1 MASLDDYEKLGGDI
15 LAGKTPP
22 KKRTKWDDMEDAGG
36 TILEASP
43 PPVVPRVM
51 PPVVPS
57 AAPSPTAGAF
67 PTASPPRWTEDNP
80 LFAMGDPREALP
92 PSTVDWGK
100 VGGAIREGWNSP
112 VSLLPPGSDDAG
124 QERLWGP
131 YLGGAINTI
140 FRAPLG
146 IPTAL
151 TYGAAEFANQ
161 VTGDP
166 RAGRDVKA
174 IADVLP
180 MALHGFA
187 GPRALQ
193 IDPTPLPGR
202 PRYVSERFAPDVS
215 QLDPY
220 HAISALIR
228 HDDLENPLAAPDR
241 GAPNQPPAGG
251 SALGGPRATLPGGEP
266 IPTGLTPE
274 QVRELQNVPKD
285 PPPMKS
291 EIITQADADARADEI
306 IRHFGSMGNTE
317 PIPGAVGGLPTIT
330 GNGGLAT
337 LYRAVRDKEPVN
349 PFLNQETALK
359 KATGDQLKTM
369 SGTEPEY
376 NAAIKNRSDI
386 TDPMYKQAWAN
397 KTEADPSGPIK
408 TVEDLMQSPL
418 KQNDTAMAE
427 LKKIHKKLQG
437 ETDPEQLKGI
447 TDAIDATV
455 QELNTAG
462 KADRRTRAA
471 LAAVDEAI
479 TGEISRTTPGFDAA
493 QAKWAELSKRI
504 DEMKY
509 LQGRKLTDLQGQ
521 PTLGTLRATLD
532 DIRTKQAGDKFH
544 PADGV
549 TPENI
554 ETLRKLHDQAQ
565 REAFTA
571 SAGKSL
577 GGSNTFQNFATDSV
591 LSRVA
596 KQAGANVLGTGVGY
610 LADLTAGG
618 GGVAGAVTGNM
629 LGNVVQGVRTVRETQ
644 AVARRE
650 AGQAML
656 MQALRE
662 RLMNI
667 DNKGVEALR
676 RAP

>member
-1 MASLDDYEKLGGDI
+1 MADALDDFLT
-15 LAGKTPP
+15 GKTGAPS
-22 KKRTKWDDMEDAGG
+22 RGA
-36 TILEASP
+36 P
-43 PPVVPRVM
+43 PPSTKAPIDIDAFLTGTDAKPAVTA
-51 PPVVPS
+51 PP
-57 AAPSPTAGAF
+57 AAP
-67 PTASPPRWTEDNP
+67 PPRWVEDNP
-80 LFAMGDPREALP
+80 TFATGDPRDALP
-92 PSTVDWGK
+92 STSFNAGK
-100 VGGAIREGWNSP
+100 IGAAIAQGWREAP
-112 VSLLPPGSDDAG
+112 SLLPPGSDEAG

-131 YLGGAINTI
+131 YLGGAINTA
-140 FRAPLG
+140 FRAPFG
-146 IPTAL
+146 AFNAL
-151 TYGAAEFANQ
+151 TYGAGEFANQ

-166 RAGRDVKA
+166 RAGRDVVA
-174 IADVLP
+174 AANVLP

-187 GPRALQ
+187 GPRSFQVHPLSVPIRSVQ
-193 IDPTPLPGR
+193 ERMMTPPIDGQTTLGR
-202 PRYVSERFAPDVS
+202 IND
-215 QLDPY
+215 
-220 HAISALIR
+220 LIR
-228 HDDLENPLAAPDR
+228 HDEQWNNPDAPGYLPPGSNLLDETR
-241 GAPNQPPAGG
+241 FLPPAYAPPAPPPNFVPPGR
-251 SALGGPRATLPGGEP
+251 GGPRATTPGGEP

-274 QVRELQNVPKD
+274 QVAELQNVPKD
-285 PPPMKS
+285 PPPLKS
-291 EIITQADADARADEI
+291 EIITQADADARADQI
-306 IRHFGSMGNTE
+306 IRHFGSMGNME

-359 KATGDQLKTM
+359 TATGDQLKTM
-369 SGTEPEY
+369 SGTEPEL
-376 NAAIKNRSDI
+376 NAAVKNRSDV
-386 TDPMYKQAWAN
+386 TEPMYRQAWAN
-397 KTEADPSGPIK
+397 KTAADPSGAIK
-408 TVEDLMQSPL
+408 TIEDLMESPI

-447 TDAIDATV
+447 TGAIDATM

-462 KADRRTRAA
+462 KADKGVRRALTAA
-471 LAAVDEAI
+471 DEAI
-479 TGEISRTTPGFDAA
+479 TAEISRTTPGFDAA

-509 LQGRKLTDLQGQ
+509 LQGRKLTDLQGH

-549 TPENI
+549 TPENT

-565 REAFTA
+565 RESFTA
-571 SAGKSL
+571 SAGRSL
-577 GGSNTFQNFATDSV
+577 GGSNTFQNFATDGVISK
-591 LSRVA
+591 VA
-596 KQAGANVLGTGVGY
+596 KQAGANILGTGLGY
-610 LADLTAGG
+610 LGDVAFGG
-618 GGVAGAVTGNM
+618 GGVGGAVAGNM
-629 LGNVVQGVRTVRETQ
+629 LGNVVQGARTVREAQ